1 MSCDFPRCECLC
13 HPDDCAFLEKNRIG
27 KGKTMND
34 EVSKEHVLKAEA
46 GKIGVQP
53 PKKEEQQ
60 EGGTDNA
67 CPPVKEEN

>member
-1 MSCDFPRCECLC
+1 
-13 HPDDCAFLEKNRIG
+13 
-27 KGKTMND
+27 MND